1 MADFNFQNLTIPI
14 REKMI
19 SEINSDIQNHKLYIS
34 TRLNEEGKLN
44 FPDLLKKSALNE
56 TEKELS
62 ENLQEFFNLKEEV
75 NGKLKKVPSNAS
87 VLLSQSEFDR
97 FYIRAVCL
105 EAIKKGDEVVEVYR
119 ARDSSWSRAESE
131 ALIGTQINASELL
144 TDLRDNIGVAPRL
157 LPEINSGLSVKLI

>member
-97 FYIRAVCL
+97 FYIA
-105 EAIKKGDEVVEVYR
+105 
-119 ARDSSWSRAESE
+119 
-131 ALIGTQINASELL
+131 N
-144 TDLRDNIGVAPRL
+144 
-157 LPEINSGLSVKLI
+157 